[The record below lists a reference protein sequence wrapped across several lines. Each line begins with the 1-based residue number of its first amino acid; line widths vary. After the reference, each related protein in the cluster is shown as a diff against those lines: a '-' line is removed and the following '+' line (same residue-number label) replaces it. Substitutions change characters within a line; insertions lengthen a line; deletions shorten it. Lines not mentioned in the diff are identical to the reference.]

1 MKRIL
6 FVRMFLTR
14 ILPFHGGQAPQKNG
28 GNFVHP
34 MIGGW
39 VAMSGQVLI
48 TAASLHLTNGPI
60 SILISGSWTC
70 VDFLKIF
77 ITTINHGGQTRMY
90 YTFRRTGTGRAKK
103 ENRSMCG

>member
-1 MKRIL
+1 MRKTL
-6 FVRMFLTR
+6 SGLMCLTR
-14 ILPFHGGQAPQKNG
+14 TSLFHGGQAPQKHG

-39 VAMSGQVLI
+39 EDMSGQVLI
-48 TAASLHLTNGPI
+48 IAASLRLTNGPI

-77 ITTINHGGQTRMY
+77 ITTTNHGGQTRMY
-90 YTFRRTGTGRAKK
+90 YTFHRTGTGRAKK